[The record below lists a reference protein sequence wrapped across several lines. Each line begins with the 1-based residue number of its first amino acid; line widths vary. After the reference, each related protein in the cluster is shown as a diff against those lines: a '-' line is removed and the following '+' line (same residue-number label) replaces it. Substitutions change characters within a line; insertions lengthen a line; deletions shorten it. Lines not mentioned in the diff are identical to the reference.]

1 MTCKWIKEM
10 VDKEKEIEFQ
20 TIYFQFFR
28 DTFTSQSNVATNI
41 QLDGF
46 ETFQTMMC
54 RINEHQGLFC
64 ALDSGA
70 NSTVN
75 TLGYVTAMSSAPQ
88 DDDKTDKP
96 TFEYQVAAH
105 PDTLTGIAF
114 LWEIVDKNPR
124 DPVIERAA

>member
-1 MTCKWIKEM
+1 
-10 VDKEKEIEFQ
+10 
-20 TIYFQFFR
+20 
-28 DTFTSQSNVATNI
+28 
-41 QLDGF
+41 
-46 ETFQTMMC
+46 MMC

-75 TLGYVTAMSSAPQ
+75 QLGYVTAMSSAPQ

-114 LWEIVDKNPR
+114 LWEIVYKNPR
-124 DPVIERAA
+124 DAVIERAAQLLTKLYINPTRQLMHQRNEIQGQFIKIVLDNIKTVYDTKSEVLGIGI